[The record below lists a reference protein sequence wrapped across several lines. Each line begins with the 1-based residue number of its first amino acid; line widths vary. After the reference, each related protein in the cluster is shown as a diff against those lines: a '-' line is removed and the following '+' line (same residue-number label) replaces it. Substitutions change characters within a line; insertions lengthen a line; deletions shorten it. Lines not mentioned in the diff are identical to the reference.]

1 MRPATL
7 AATLCA
13 ALGLVGCIDAY
24 TEKRARP
31 PVEAEDASADV
42 SRGDSDGGAADAGAD
57 AAPPVDPC
65 AARATYPPGP
75 FGRGEGDV
83 IADLGFQAADG
94 APVSFSTA
102 RGECGA
108 KLLLVSTSAGWC
120 TACREEQPLLQRLS
134 EEHAAAGLVV
144 WVALFEN
151 DNYAPA
157 TLRDVAAWVRR
168 YDVTFPVVLDAPFAL
183 SAYYDRNSTPMNM
196 LVNLETMQIVH
207 IAIGSVDS
215 NFENILEANL

>member
-1 MRPATL
+1 MRGATL
-7 AATLCA
+7 FA
-13 ALGLVGCIDAY
+13 ALGIALGLAGCIDAY

-31 PVEAEDASADV
+31 QVEAEDASGDAA
-42 SRGDSDGGAADAGAD
+42 RGDSDGGTAGAGAD
-57 AAPPVDPC
+57 AAPPVGPC
-65 AARATYPPGP
+65 AARATYPVGP

-83 IADLGFQAADG
+83 IADLSFQVADG
-94 APVSFSTA
+94 APVSFSSA
-102 RGECGA
+102 RAECGA

-134 EEHAAAGLVV
+134 EQHAAAGLVV
-144 WVALFEN
+144 WVTLFEN
-151 DNYAPA
+151 DDYAPA

-168 YDVTFPVVLDAPFAL
+168 YDLTFPVVLDAPFVM

-196 LVNLETMQIVH
+196 LVNLETMEIVR

-215 NFENILEANL
+215 NFETFLEANL

>member
-1 MRPATL
+1 VRG
-7 AATLCA
+7 ATLCA
-13 ALGLVGCIDAY
+13 ALGIALGLAGCIDAY

-31 PVEAEDASADV
+31 APNVPDAPDV
-42 SRGDSDGGAADAGAD
+42 AVDAGAD
-57 AAPPVDPC
+57 TAPPIDRC
-65 AARATYPPGP
+65 AARDTYPQGP

-83 IADLGFQAADG
+83 IADLSFEGADG

-102 RGECGA
+102 RADCA
-108 KLLLVSTSAGWC
+108 ARLLLLSTSAGWC
-120 TACREEQPLLQRLS
+120 TACREEQPLLQQLS
-134 EEHAAAGLVV
+134 EQHAAAGLVV
-144 WVALFEN
+144 WVTLFEN
-151 DNYAPA
+151 DDYAPA

>member
-1 MRPATL
+1 VRG
-7 AATLCA
+7 ATLCA
-13 ALGLVGCIDAY
+13 ALGIALGLAGCIDAY

-31 PVEAEDASADV
+31 APNVPDAPDV
-42 SRGDSDGGAADAGAD
+42 AVDAGAD
-57 AAPPVDPC
+57 TAPPIDRC
-65 AARATYPPGP
+65 AARDTYPQGP

-83 IADLGFQAADG
+83 IADLSFEGADG

-102 RGECGA
+102 RADCA
-108 KLLLVSTSAGWC
+108 ARLLLLSTSAGWC
-120 TACREEQPLLQRLS
+120 TACREEQPLLQQLS
-134 EEHAAAGLVV
+134 EQHAAAGLVV
-144 WVALFEN
+144 WVTLFEN
-151 DNYAPA
+151 DDYAPA

-168 YDVTFPVVLDAPFAL
+168 YDLTFPVVLDAPFVM

-196 LVNLETMQIVH
+196 LVNLETMEIVH

>member
-1 MRPATL
+1 MRG
-7 AATLCA
+7 ATLCA
-13 ALGLVGCIDAY
+13 ALGIALGLAGCIDAY

-31 PVEAEDASADV
+31 APNVPDAPDV
-42 SRGDSDGGAADAGAD
+42 AVDAGAD
-57 AAPPVDPC
+57 TAPPIDRC
-65 AARATYPPGP
+65 AARDTYPQGP

-83 IADLGFQAADG
+83 IADLSFEGADG

-102 RGECGA
+102 RADCA
-108 KLLLVSTSAGWC
+108 ARLLLLSTSAGWC
-120 TACREEQPLLQRLS
+120 TACREEQPLLQQLS
-134 EEHAAAGLVV
+134 EQHAAAGLVV
-144 WVALFEN
+144 WVTLFEN
-151 DNYAPA
+151 DDYAPA

>member
-1 MRPATL
+1 VRG
-7 AATLCA
+7 ATLCA
-13 ALGLVGCIDAY
+13 ALGIALGLAGCIDAY

-31 PVEAEDASADV
+31 APNVPDAPDV
-42 SRGDSDGGAADAGAD
+42 AVDAGAD
-57 AAPPVDPC
+57 TAPPIDRC
-65 AARATYPPGP
+65 AARDTYPQGP

-83 IADLGFQAADG
+83 IADLSFEGADG

-102 RGECGA
+102 RADCA
-108 KLLLVSTSAGWC
+108 ARLLLLSTSAGWC
-120 TACREEQPLLQRLS
+120 TACREEQPLLQQLS
-134 EEHAAAGLVV
+134 EQHAAAGLVV
-144 WVALFEN
+144 WVTLFEN
-151 DNYAPA
+151 DDYAPA

-168 YDVTFPVVLDAPFAL
+168 YDLTFPVVLDAPFVM